1 MNPRDTQVDAMG
13 NATVPGMLPPKPTT
27 MGAEA
32 AMHGWQEADVPVG
45 APPRPM
51 VVAGTRGAGTAKG

>member
-1 MNPRDTQVDAMG
+1 MG